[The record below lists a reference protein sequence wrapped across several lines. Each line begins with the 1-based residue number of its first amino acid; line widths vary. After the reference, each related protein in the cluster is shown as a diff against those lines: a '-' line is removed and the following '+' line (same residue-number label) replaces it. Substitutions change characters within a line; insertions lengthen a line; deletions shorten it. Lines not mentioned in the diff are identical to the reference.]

1 MARARR
7 RSRLILSVVA
17 LILIAGA
24 LAAAFWPR
32 PVMVDLDAVTR
43 GPMTVTIDEE
53 GRTRVAEAYVVSTP
67 VAGRLQRV
75 EVDPGDPVMRGETI
89 VAHMLP
95 TNPAALDVRTREQAL
110 AAVQAAEAALR
121 VARADLNAAVAHRD
135 LAETEL
141 ARARELSERR
151 IASEATYD
159 RARQNFRVAEAEVE
173 TAEAAI
179 SMREADLANARA
191 QLIGFDDQGLA
202 NAVGNTRSDDIP
214 LYAPAHGRI
223 LRIIQQSETTLPA
236 GAPIMEIGD
245 VEGELEVVVELISSD
260 AVQVAIGDRVIIE
273 DWGGLLPLDGV
284 VRRIDPFAITKFS
297 ALGVEEQRV
306 PVTVAFTGSPEERA
320 LLGHGYRVEARIV
333 VWRKED
339 AVRVPASAL
348 FRSDDAWAVFVAE
361 NGAAAMRPVEIG
373 RNNGV
378 VAEVLDG
385 LEPGQSVILYP
396 STTVADGTSIAPR
409 DSD

>member
-1 MARARR
+1 
-7 RSRLILSVVA
+7 
-17 LILIAGA
+17 
-24 LAAAFWPR
+24 
-32 PVMVDLDAVTR
+32 
-43 GPMTVTIDEE
+43 
-53 GRTRVAEAYVVSTP
+53 
-67 VAGRLQRV
+67 
-75 EVDPGDPVMRGETI
+75 
-89 VAHMLP
+89 
-95 TNPAALDVRTREQAL
+95 
-110 AAVQAAEAALR
+110 
-121 VARADLNAAVAHRD
+121 
-135 LAETEL
+135 
-141 ARARELSERR
+141 
-151 IASEATYD
+151 
-159 RARQNFRVAEAEVE
+159 
-173 TAEAAI
+173 
-179 SMREADLANARA
+179 
-191 QLIGFDDQGLA
+191 
-202 NAVGNTRSDDIP
+202 
-214 LYAPAHGRI
+214 
-223 LRIIQQSETTLPA
+223 
-236 GAPIMEIGD
+236 
-245 VEGELEVVVELISSD
+245 VELISSD